1 MQLLLAIKPHE
12 NSNTRTVSKRRH
24 ESTRWMHDY
33 SCPEIKRKHKKHSW
47 ISQLPNI
54 FITICMIIDK
64 SI

>member
-54 FITICMIIDK
+54 FI
-64 SI
+64 